1 MYQTLRIVVVVLGVL
16 LMGTPEAFAQKS
28 PGKKATREMD
38 FEGDVVEAQF
48 LRPDQSVAEALVRR
62 KKSSLIQVRTDF
74 VDEILK
80 SAEDL

>member
-1 MYQTLRIVVVVLGVL
+1 MFKAIRIVLVFMVMALFVAPDA
-16 LMGTPEAFAQKS
+16 MAQKA
-28 PGKKATREMD
+28 PPKKPTREMD

-62 KKSSLIQVRTDF
+62 HKSSLIQIRTDF